1 MTYFTTSQRCYFR
14 DGILTDSHVFC
25 FIGRGGGSERQPA
38 SRVLLLHPGKAPG
51 LCHACEHHVVSVTG
65 GGGAKLE
72 DACIMSLVFQKCFQL
87 FSFSLRWR
95 RQLWE
100 RCWMS
105 DWKWKPLSR
114 AKEIVYYKSHNS
126 FDVLYTTIL
135 FVLMEEV
142 TRRQYKM
149 GAKPNGLYF

>member
-1 MTYFTTSQRCYFR
+1 
-14 DGILTDSHVFC
+14 
-25 FIGRGGGSERQPA
+25 
-38 SRVLLLHPGKAPG
+38 
-51 LCHACEHHVVSVTG
+51 
-65 GGGAKLE
+65 
-72 DACIMSLVFQKCFQL
+72 
-87 FSFSLRWR
+87 
-95 RQLWE
+95 
-100 RCWMS
+100 MS